1 MNLNFFTAEFP
12 FKNAE
17 TFIENEIPIIA
28 KSFEKINIFPHYFNN
43 NKTHRIVPD
52 NVNIIQLENEKLGAL
67 SFNYKVLIVKFFINE
82 FFLTSKKK
90 FYLKTYRLRLSEL
103 KQAAIKAQYIENND
117 LLLKNAVNYSFW
129 MNEWALVLTF
139 LKKRKVIN
147 NFIFRCGGYDIWDE
161 RHEGNYLPFRGVI
174 YKYANN
180 IYPNTKLGEVYIK
193 NKKLYPH
200 KVKHQYFGTKDFGFG
215 KFNKDDD
222 FTIVSISNVIPLKR
236 VELIIDILKNVNRKV
251 KWVHFGDGELLEEI
265 KIKAQNNLKHH
276 VVEFK
281 GRLPKFEDVLKYYID
296 NTVHLFI
303 STSET
308 EGLPVTMQEAISF
321 GVPIMATNVGGVSE
335 IVNNTTGYLLD
346 KNIDINAAANFIN
359 NFENSVY
366 NTLKKR
372 KEIRRFW
379 EDNFNAEKVYLKFA
393 NELKQIAQ

>member
-52 NVNIIQLENEKLGAL
+52 NVNVIQLESEKLGAL

-82 FFLTSKKK
+82 FFLTSKKI
-90 FYLKTYRLRLSEL
+90 FFLKTYRLRLSEL
-103 KQAAIKAQYIENND
+103 KQAAIKAQYIETND

-147 NFIFRCGGYDIWDE
+147 NFIFRCGGFDIWDE

-193 NKKLYPH
+193 NKKLYSH
-200 KVKHQYFGTKDFGFG
+200 KVNHQYFGTKDFGLG
-215 KFNKDDD
+215 KFNKDDA

-236 VELIIDILKNVNRKV
+236 VGLIIEILKNVNRKV

-276 VVEFK
+276 IVEFK
-281 GRLPKFEDVLKYYID
+281 GRLPKFKDVLKYYID

-346 KNIDINAAANFIN
+346 KNIDVNAAANFIN

-372 KEIRRFW
+372 KEIRQFW

-393 NELKQIAQ
+393 NELKQITQ